1 MNRWSF
7 KYIFHCALSRQ
18 GVGLL
23 FPVILIISIATLFS
37 TSESSNQGPIATS
50 ECLEC
55 HEASEHEKNLPYNT
69 LLGGSAHE
77 GFECADC
84 HTGIAELPHDD
95 PVAKVDCG
103 TCHDDAA
110 ETYKWHGRNPYPG
123 GKDIPTCTDCH
134 GIHDILPSSNPDS
147 RTSVVNLPTTCGV
160 CHENVDL
167 VKKHDI
173 LYGQAV
179 TVYRNSVHG
188 KAAQGGIGLVAT
200 CTDCHSTG
208 GSAHRILVPGNAE
221 SSINHFNIP
230 NTCAKCHAD
239 VARQYWDGIHGKL
252 VSRGE
257 TGSPVCTN
265 CHGEHG
271 IIAHTDPRSPVSATR
286 VAEATCSPCH
296 ESAYL
301 NEKYGIPTG
310 RLTSWVDSYHGLKSR
325 AGDVAVAN
333 CASCHGAH
341 MILPSADSLSS
352 IHANNL
358 QHTCG
363 KCHPGIAETLA
374 KTSVHGQPGMSST
387 KVAQI
392 VGQLYVVA
400 IFLIIGTMLLHWA
413 IDYRKQI
420 RLVTLK
426 EQVVRM
432 TTDEVWQH
440 TLLMISFIVL
450 VITGFA
456 LRYSDSW
463 WANLLFGREGG
474 FPSRGTIH
482 RVSAVLFTITSVWHF
497 FFLFTP
503 RGKTFVRDMWPRKLD
518 LIQFWQMIRFN
529 LDRTE
534 ERPRF
539 GRFSYVEK
547 AEYWALVW
555 GTIVMFITGVFL
567 WWDNIAVEWFPKG
580 FLDVMLVVHFY
591 EAVLASL
598 AILIWHMYSTIFS
611 PGVYPMNPA
620 WFTGKVP
627 KDVYH
632 HEHPGDPMF
641 VEDRHPE
648 VDELDGKVA
657 GGRDREV
664 HPPTVSPPAEDS
676 DEDSRSQKQGKE
688 PG

>member
-1 MNRWSF
+1 VQ
-7 KYIFHCALSRQ
+7 RQ
-18 GVGLL
+18 GWSILPVVLL
-23 FPVILIISIATLFS
+23 FVAVATLYTSPLSS
-37 TSESSNQGPIATS
+37 TQQPIKTS

-55 HEASEHEKNLPYNT
+55 HDASEHEKNSPYDA
-69 LLGGSAHE
+69 LLGGSAHA
-77 GFECADC
+77 GFDCADC
-84 HTGIAELPHDD
+84 HTGIAGLPHDD
-95 PVAKVDCG
+95 PIAKVDCG
-103 TCHDDAA
+103 NCHEDAA
-110 ETYKWHGRNPYPG
+110 EAYKWHGRNPYPG
-123 GKDIPTCTDCH
+123 GKDIPLCTDCH
-134 GIHDILPSSNPDS
+134 GVHDILPSSDPNS
-147 RTSVVNLPTTCGV
+147 RTSVVNLPSTCGV

-252 VSRGE
+252 VKRGE

-271 IIAHTDPRSPVSATR
+271 IIAHTDPRSPVSPTR

-301 NEKYGIPTG
+301 NEKYGIPSG

-341 MILPSADSLSS
+341 MILPSTDSMSS
-352 IHANNL
+352 IYSENL

-363 KCHPGIAETLA
+363 KCHPGITETLA

-387 KVAQI
+387 KAAEV
-392 VGQLYVVA
+392 VGQIYVVV
-400 IFLIIGTMLLHWA
+400 IFLVIGTMLLHWA

-450 VITGFA
+450 VVTGFA

-474 FPSRGTIH
+474 FPWRGTIH
-482 RVSAVLFTITSVWHF
+482 RGAAVLFFITSIWHL
-497 FFLFTP
+497 FFLLTP
-503 RGKTFVRDMWPRKLD
+503 RGKAFVKDMWPTKVD
-518 LIQFWQMIRFN
+518 LEQFVQMVRFN
-529 LDRTE
+529 LDRSDH
-534 ERPRF
+534 RPRF

-555 GTIVMFITGVFL
+555 GTIVMVITGIFL
-567 WWDNIAVEWFPKG
+567 WWDNIASQWLPKG
-580 FLDVMLVVHFY
+580 FLDIMLVVHFY

-598 AILIWHMYSTIFS
+598 AILIWHMYSTVFS

-620 WFTGKVP
+620 WFTGKMP

-632 HEHPGDPMF
+632 HEHGGDPAMTQ
-641 VEDRHPE
+641 DRLPE
-648 VDELDGKVA
+648 IDELDGKVEPSA
-657 GGRDREV
+657 KREQV
-664 HPPTVSPPAEDS
+664 APSKRLYFDDDNDTYPPV
-676 DEDSRSQKQGKE
+676 KQRQD